1 MCAEQQGPG
10 GDGITDWAPRWS
22 VCHPRAAAATPWE
35 TCAGPTHHPASSA
48 ARCAQPRPPPPRA
61 APPSTGCSSQEEI
74 PEPSSS
80 LELYPL

>member
-48 ARCAQPRPPPPRA
+48 ARCAQPRPLPPRA